1 MAREITGGSR
11 HPLRTAPVRRS
22 GTEPVRR
29 SGTEPV
35 RLGIASRPVAFA
47 ELLAHPAVVEALELR
62 SPVGFLA
69 LHGGLEPGTGELVD
83 AAASRSG
90 ASSYVV
96 QQPHDL
102 KHHVP
107 SVLADPADAPRLA
120 AFLDHVD
127 VVISVHGY
135 WSRREELGHAILVG
149 GAHRGLVD
157 TMAGR
162 LRQALPD
169 VAVVDDPDAIPPD
182 LRGLDPRNPVN
193 LVPGGGVQL
202 ELPPRV
208 RVIGRVAE
216 RPEARAY
223 VARTEVLVEALASF
237 ARDLP
242 GTEPFRR
249 SGTEP
254 FRRSGTEPA

>member
-1 MAREITGGSR
+1 
-11 HPLRTAPVRRS
+11 
-22 GTEPVRR
+22 
-29 SGTEPV
+29 
-35 RLGIASRPVAFA
+35 VAFA

-62 SPVGFLA
+62 SAVGFLA

-83 AAASRSG
+83 AAAARSG

-96 QQPHDL
+96 HQPHDM
-102 KHHVP
+102 KYHVP

-120 AFLDHVD
+120 AFLDHVRII
-127 VVISVHGY
+127 VSVHGY

-157 TMAGR
+157 ALAGR
-162 LRQALPD
+162 LRSALTD
-169 VAVVDDPDAIPPD
+169 VTVVDDPDAIPPD

-193 LVPGGGVQL
+193 LARDGGVQL

-216 RPEARAY
+216 RPEARPY
-223 VARTEVLVEALASF
+223 VASTQLLVDALAAF
-237 ARDLP
+237 ASELATD
-242 GTEPFRR
+242 T
-249 SGTEP
+249 
-254 FRRSGTEPA
+254 A

>member
-1 MAREITGGSR
+1 MAREVTPGPER
-11 HPLRTAPVRRS
+11 PPAPRVRQTA
-22 GTEPVRR
+22 
-29 SGTEPV
+29 
-35 RLGIASRPVAFA
+35 IASCTVAFA

-69 LHGGLEPGTGELVD
+69 LHGGLEPGTGELVA

-96 QQPHDL
+96 RQPHDM

-107 SVLADPADAPRLA
+107 SVLADPTDAPRLA
-120 AFLDHVD
+120 AFLEHVQ
-127 VVISVHGY
+127 VVVSVHGY
-135 WSRREELGHAILVG
+135 WSRREDLGHAILVG
-149 GAHRGLVD
+149 GAHRGLVG
-157 TMAGR
+157 TLAQR
-162 LRQALPD
+162 LRAGLPD

-193 LVPGGGVQL
+193 LARGGGVQL

-216 RPEARAY
+216 RPEAQPH
-223 VARTEVLVEALASF
+223 VARTQVLVDILAGF
-237 ARDLP
+237 ARGL
-242 GTEPFRR
+242 TAEV
-249 SGTEP
+249 
-254 FRRSGTEPA
+254 